1 MQRLAFCRD
10 PEIIPGG
17 AYSYNP
23 HLPTATVAFLRCPAR
38 PCSGTIDTRELT
50 AALSGLGFEAKNATV
65 YQVRGRAGA
74 DSRSSLLAPRATLFL
89 RPLAPQ
95 LIAKV
100 DKDGSGQVDFD
111 EVRGGETTRRR
122 RSLLL
127 RRVVVLACRL
137 RTTTPPTPPP
147 AAVPRDDDGTHDR
160 QGLARGHPQGVCAV

>member
-1 MQRLAFCRD
+1 MSRLPAAARACSGSPFVQKKKKTLARG
-10 PEIIPGG
+10 I
-17 AYSYNP
+17 SNP

-65 YQVRGRAGA
+65 YQVRGGLVRI
-74 DSRSSLLAPRATLFL
+74 RVRVRWPRAPPFFL

-111 EVRGGETTRRR
+111 EVRGGEATRRR
-122 RSLLL
+122 RSLLW
-127 RRVVVLACRL
+127 RRVVLA
-137 RTTTPPTPPP
+137 
-147 AAVPRDDDGTHDR
+147 
-160 QGLARGHPQGVCAV
+160 